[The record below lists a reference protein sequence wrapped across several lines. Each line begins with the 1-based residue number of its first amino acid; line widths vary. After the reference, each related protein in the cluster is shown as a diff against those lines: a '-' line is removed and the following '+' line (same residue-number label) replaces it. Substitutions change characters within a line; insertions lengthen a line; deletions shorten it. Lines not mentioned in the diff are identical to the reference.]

1 MMDRTDAGD
10 VPAAALDGLLRV
22 EAHRAGISIE
32 PDPDRVAAGWQFRFV
47 ADAPRVEAAL
57 TLYEE
62 LGFETCADP
71 VPPSAIAPACGECRL
86 VALLKFRAIYTRR
99 RASSG

>member
-1 MMDRTDAGD
+1 MTDGVAPSAG
-10 VPAAALDGLLRV
+10 LDALLRV
-22 EAHRAGISIE
+22 EAHRAGIQIE
-32 PDPDRVAAGWQFRFV
+32 PDPARVAAGWQFRFV

-57 TLYEE
+57 ALYEE

-71 VPPSAIAPACGECRL
+71 IPPAAIAPACGECRL

-99 RASSG
+99 RSSYHSPGS